1 MIDMTI
7 DEEITRERQLAKE
20 QRSHI
25 GTWYSKI
32 MGYDDEYIKKCE
44 VCAEEHEQ
52 IAEWLEELKFI
63 RQWKS
68 DVMDEFCKY
77 DCNSVEE
84 ARHNGYNKAIDDA
97 IDKISCGGKYN
108 MSLVDELRKLK
119 DGGEN
124 DD

>member
-1 MIDMTI
+1 MTI
-7 DEEITRERQLAKE
+7 DEAITRERQLAKE

-52 IAEWLEELKFI
+52 LAEWLEELKAY
-63 RQWKS
+63 RQYIDLTEIPEQYKLGFQ
-68 DVMDEFCKY
+68 DGI
-77 DCNSVEE
+77 VEG
-84 ARHNGYNKAIDDA
+84 NNKAIDNA

-124 DD
+124 E

>member
-1 MIDMTI
+1 MTI
-7 DEEITRERQLAKE
+7 DEAITRERQIAKE

-52 IAEWLEELKFI
+52 LAEWLEELKMYKEVGTVEGYKSAIECYNEEYTI
-63 RQWKS
+63 RKS
-68 DVMDEFCKY
+68 NKQ
-77 DCNSVEE
+77 
-84 ARHNGYNKAIDDA
+84 YNKAIDDA